1 MERVCNETEFEVEG
15 WRKIPPLMKI
25 LEDNLKSDVVSRM
38 KLKTIPTE
46 AIFNDDVF
54 KAAID
59 ACDPGELSVR
69 TIKDSWIYKHF
80 VNQKSKPETE
90 RIPIAAYVNVIL
102 PINERLNKQVVDL
115 ANVGKHCVVIKGL
128 TTPWRQYPNIECLEL
143 ETNDTCKATKYIP
156 VNHPF
161 FEEVQIKIKK
171 LENYDGSYDR
181 EELNKYGKELA
192 VMKWGKVED
201 SRTKPWYGVKILP
214 KNSQAGNIDE
224 EKLPHKYDM
233 IFIRG
238 RSKAFQLEFTKPS
251 N

>member
-1 MERVCNETEFEVEG
+1 
-15 WRKIPPLMKI
+15 MKI
-25 LEDNLKSDVVSRM
+25 LEDNLTSDVVSKM
-38 KLKTIPTE
+38 KLKTISTP
-46 AIFNDDVF
+46 AIFTVDEF
-54 KAAID
+54 EKAKATG
-59 ACDPGELSVR
+59 DPSKLSVR

-90 RIPIAAYVNVIL
+90 RIPITTYVNTIL
-102 PINERLNKQVVDL
+102 PINQRLTKDDF
-115 ANVGKHCVVIKGL
+115 ASVGNHCVMIKGL
-128 TTPWRQYPNIECLEL
+128 KNPWPKYPNIECLEL

-161 FEEVQIKIKK
+161 FEEVKIKIKQ
-171 LENYDGSYDR
+171 LEKIDGSYDR

-201 SRTKPWYGVKILP
+201 SGKKPWYDVKDWP

-238 RSKAFQLEFTKPS
+238 RTKAFQLEFTKPS